1 MTPEQVK
8 QQLGQYRKIRDEC
21 ERLRRRMEEKKKD
34 MMHLQ
39 AVVADGMTRSSNVS
53 DSVERAIEQIDALI
67 GYYAQRVVLRESA
80 EREVLKMI
88 ESVDEP
94 DGRSILFLRYVE
106 GKRFEEIELEL
117 HISEKTR
124 KRRYNKAIE
133 KLTLFDPL

>member
-21 ERLRRRMEEKKKD
+21 ERLRRRIEEKKKD
-34 MMHLQ
+34 MLHLQ

-88 ESVDEP
+88 ESAGEP

-106 GKRFEEIELEL
+106 GKRFEDIADEL
-117 HISEKTR
+117 HISIATMW
-124 KRRYNKAIE
+124 RYYNEAIV
-133 KLTLFDPL
+133 KIDSK

>member
-53 DSVERAIEQIDALI
+53 DSVERAIEQIDALM
-67 GYYAQRVVLRESA
+67 GYYAKRVVLRETA

-88 ESVDEP
+88 ESAGEP
-94 DGRSILFLRYVE
+94 DGRSILFLRYIE

-124 KRRYNKAIE
+124 KRRYNQAIE

>member
-106 GKRFEEIELEL
+106 GRRFEEIESEL
-117 HISEKTR
+117 NISENTR
-124 KRRYNKAIE
+124 KRRYKEAIE
-133 KLTLFDPL
+133 KLALFGPL

>member
-8 QQLGQYRKIRDEC
+8 QQLGRYRKIRDEC

-34 MMHLQ
+34 MLHLQ

-106 GKRFEEIELEL
+106 GKRFEDIADEL
-117 HISEKTR
+117 HIANGTMWKYYKVALKKCSEM
-124 KRRYNKAIE
+124 E
-133 KLTLFDPL
+133 